1 MLLRIEPFEDGEA
14 EGTLL
19 ISATTSTIRPD
30 DENFAFTGWFNLS
43 AHASEVAGE
52 TYYNI
57 RALEPG
63 THLVILDEAGVRSP
77 PPPDMDWYLTPDPAL
92 SDYVRIQGQGSSFW
106 MKGCGEFCSYARS
119 VLSPTQLSEIIQAF
133 PTETVFSFV
142 AGPFLPLDT
151 ALPLF
156 DSRYHGQLR

>member
-1 MLLRIEPFEDGEA
+1 
-14 EGTLL
+14 
-19 ISATTSTIRPD
+19 
-30 DENFAFTGWFNLS
+30 
-43 AHASEVAGE
+43 
-52 TYYNI
+52 
-57 RALEPG
+57 
-63 THLVILDEAGVRSP
+63 LVILDEAGVRSP
-77 PPPDMDWYLTPDPAL
+77 PPPDMDWYLTPDHALREYWIARADLSDDGLLMLRFVEVTKWADLKNADPAL

-142 AGPFLPLDT
+142 AGPFVPLDT

-156 DSRYHGQLR
+156 DSRYHDQLR